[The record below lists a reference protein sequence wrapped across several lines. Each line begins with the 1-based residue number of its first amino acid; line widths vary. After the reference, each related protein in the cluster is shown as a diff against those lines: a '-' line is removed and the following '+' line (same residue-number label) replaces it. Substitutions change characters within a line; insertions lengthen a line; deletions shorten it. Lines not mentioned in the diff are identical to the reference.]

1 MAPPRV
7 LVGAAFLLASSVV
20 QQTEAQSS
28 APVGG
33 YVDTPCQLSDLAGHN
48 WTYARTEPI
57 RLCFCLA
64 GHRTEV

>member
-1 MAPPRV
+1 MAPPQA
-7 LVGAAFLLASSVV
+7 LAGTAILLASSIV

-28 APVGG
+28 AAVGG

-57 RLCFCLA
+57 RPFFCLA
-64 GHRTEV
+64 GHRADV